1 MDPLSP
7 HGPLSFTSTTLMRLA
22 HIRINIDLGP
32 ARSLGTWDP
41 NIIAKALNE
50 SPPVQRS
57 SKLTRA
63 ALHCVHALSIPVK
76 LGINYVAHTHVAYW
90 SHQYAL
96 CSLECALLL
105 AKWLESV
112 TIPDPNPSL
121 TPAEERML
129 DFVVQLVA
137 ETEYKA
143 SREQILEKR
152 EFLGSVIV
160 RLWAKLFIS
169 DNVWE
174 MVGLIGRSLNVYAN
188 LLEQKHIQ

>member
-1 MDPLSP
+1 
-7 HGPLSFTSTTLMRLA
+7 
-22 HIRINIDLGP
+22 
-32 ARSLGTWDP
+32 
-41 NIIAKALNE
+41 
-50 SPPVQRS
+50 
-57 SKLTRA
+57 
-63 ALHCVHALSIPVK
+63 
-76 LGINYVAHTHVAYW
+76 VAYW

-121 TPAEERML
+121 TAEEERML

-143 SREQILEKR
+143 SREQTLEKR